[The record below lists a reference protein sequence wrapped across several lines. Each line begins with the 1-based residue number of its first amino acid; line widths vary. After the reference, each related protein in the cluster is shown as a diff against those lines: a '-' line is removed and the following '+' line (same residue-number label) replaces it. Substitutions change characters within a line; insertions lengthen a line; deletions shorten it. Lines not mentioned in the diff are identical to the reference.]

1 MASLWEQIQ
10 TWTLLDIAVTRWM
23 ATIVILFIVVAGRR
37 WVLRIFHVL
46 AQGLAERTDTP
57 LDNLLLEAA
66 EKPAGWLIYILGV
79 LAAVHVLNPPVT
91 IFPILPAMDR
101 LGRIASILIGA
112 WLLWRM
118 IDGLAA
124 YFTARAAQTES
135 SLDDQLVPFIAKT
148 LKIFIVITGVL
159 VVAQNMGYSIS
170 GLIASLGIGG
180 IAVAMAAKDTIANVF
195 GSIMILIDRP
205 FAVGDWI
212 KTSEFEGVVEEVG
225 FRSTRI
231 RTFGKTL
238 VNVPNSTMANM
249 VIDNIDARPKRRV
262 KMRIGLTYNSSPE
275 RIQAAIDGIE
285 GLLAGHVGVDQ
296 DFYLV
301 KFDTFEDSSLSI
313 FLYYFT
319 KTTHWEEYLQ
329 VRQEVN
335 IQIMKLL
342 ESLKLEFAF
351 PTRTVY
357 LEQEQPVLPSPT
369 PVKTADRKRRKTA
382 TA

>member
-23 ATIVILFIVVAGRR
+23 ATIVILFIVVVGRR

-46 AQGLAERTDTP
+46 AQGLAERTSTP

-112 WLLWRM
+112 WLLWRI

-135 SLDDQLVPFIAKT
+135 SLDDQLVPFVAKT
-148 LKIFIVITGVL
+148 LKIFIIITGVL

-195 GSIMILIDRP
+195 GSIMILMDRP

-212 KTSEFEGVVEEVG
+212 KTPEFEGVVEEVG

-249 VIDNIDARPKRRV
+249 VIDNIAARPKRRV
-262 KMRIGLTYNSSPE
+262 KMRIGLTYASSPKQ
-275 RIQAAIDGIE
+275 IQAAIDRIE
-285 GLLAGHVGVDQ
+285 GLLSSHIGVDQ

-329 VRQEVN
+329 VRQEIN

-351 PTRTVY
+351 PTRTVH
-357 LEQEQPVLPSPT
+357 LEQEHSASSST
-369 PVKTADRKRRKTA
+369 PINTTGSKRHKMTSS
-382 TA
+382 

>member
-10 TWTLLDIAVTRWM
+10 TWTLLDIAVTRWL
-23 ATIVILFIVVAGRR
+23 AAVVILFIVVAGQR
-37 WVLRIFHVL
+37 WVLRIFHIL
-46 AQGLAERTDTP
+46 AQELADRTATP

-66 EKPAGWLIYILGV
+66 EKPAGWLIYILGT
-79 LAAVHVLNPPVT
+79 LATVHVLNPPIK
-91 IFPILPAMDR
+91 IFPILPVMDQI
-101 LGRIASILIGA
+101 GRIASILLGA
-112 WLLWRM
+112 WFLWRM
-118 IDGLAA
+118 IDGLSA

-148 LKIFIVITGVL
+148 LKIFIIITGVL

-180 IAVAMAAKDTIANVF
+180 IAVAMAARDTIANVF
-195 GSIMILIDRP
+195 GSIMILVDRP
-205 FAVGDWI
+205 FTVGDWI
-212 KTSEFEGVVEEVG
+212 KTDEFEGIVEEVG

-262 KMRIGLTYNSSPE
+262 KMRIGLTYDSSPE
-275 RIQAAIDGIE
+275 KIQAAIDGIE
-285 GLLAGHVGVDQ
+285 HLLANHIGVDQ

-335 IQIMKLL
+335 MQIMKLL
-342 ESLKLEFAF
+342 ESLELEFAF
-351 PTRTVY
+351 PTRTVH
-357 LEQEQPVLPSPT
+357 LEREQPA
-369 PVKTADRKRRKTA
+369 PVPIPDKTTSRKRRKA
-382 TA
+382 ASS